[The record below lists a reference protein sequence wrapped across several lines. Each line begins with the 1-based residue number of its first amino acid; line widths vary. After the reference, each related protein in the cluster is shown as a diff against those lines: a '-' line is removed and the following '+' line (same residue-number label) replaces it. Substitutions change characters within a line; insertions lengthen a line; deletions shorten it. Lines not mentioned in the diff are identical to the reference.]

1 MCNNSLFRKRCFV
14 LAIAATMLASTQTA
28 TSGEICENNG
38 FNVCQQPSSTLTTNN
53 QGINT
58 GTGSVTTTNVT
69 ASGTV
74 SGTTISGAT
83 GNITTVNAT
92 DLNATGSLDVTGAT
106 TLNGGLDMAGNPITN
121 LAPGIDPGDAVNMSQ
136 LSSVR
141 SRVNRVEDEATK
153 GISIANAMEVF
164 LPDPDKVFRVTVGAG
179 FYDDEQAVGITGAGR
194 VHESTALFFGVGSDV
209 EFDEVGGKV
218 GVSFQW

>member
-1 MCNNSLFRKRCFV
+1 MRNNSLFQKRRFL
-14 LAIAATMLASTQTA
+14 LAIAATMLAFTQTA

-38 FNVCQQPSSTLTTNN
+38 LNNCQQPLSTLTTNN

-58 GTGSVTTTNVT
+58 GTGSVTTT
-69 ASGTV
+69 
-74 SGTTISGAT
+74 
-83 GNITTVNAT
+83 
-92 DLNATGSLDVTGAT
+92 DLNATGTATVGTLAVTNNATVTGSLNVTGAIT
-106 TLNGGLDMAGNPITN
+106 PNGGLDMAGNPITN

-141 SRVNRVEDEATK
+141 SRVDRVEDEATK

-179 FYDDEQAVGITGAGR
+179 FYDNEQAVGITGAGR